1 MTNRN
6 KHLVAG
12 KVISSCDWRTCYIG
26 LNIEIYVR
34 CISCKDIRALL
45 INKPLF
51 DFHII
56 ASSSRSHDLSHCSQD
71 TLSLLDNNPLYLICA
86 YPLIL
91 ILSYQRLFRFSFSS
105 TTFTLFIESKI
116 RTTFVIASLLMSC
129 A

>member
-34 CISCKDIRALL
+34 CIWPAKTIRALL

-51 DFHII
+51 DFT
-56 ASSSRSHDLSHCSQD
+56 SSPVAVVPHDLSHCSQD
-71 TLSLLDNNPLYLICA
+71 IVT
-86 YPLIL
+86 
-91 ILSYQRLFRFSFSS
+91 R
-105 TTFTLFIESKI
+105 
-116 RTTFVIASLLMSC
+116 
-129 A
+129 